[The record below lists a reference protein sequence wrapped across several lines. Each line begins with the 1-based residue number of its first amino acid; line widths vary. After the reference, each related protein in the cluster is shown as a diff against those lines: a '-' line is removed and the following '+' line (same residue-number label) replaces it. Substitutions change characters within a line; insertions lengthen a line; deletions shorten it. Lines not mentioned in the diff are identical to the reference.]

1 MDDFTTRTEEL
12 NGMVAEDCRRFAEG
26 NFYFQKFII
35 YDSGS
40 SQYNNCGDLLLLRAY
55 CTFGESAYC
64 ADIFLY
70 LFRVTNIRFSKCSD
84 VGFGNLTQ
92 PFEIRHPWLSS
103 HSRQRPVAELLDCG
117 QSIK

>member
-1 MDDFTTRTEEL
+1 MSYM
-12 NGMVAEDCRRFAEG
+12 NYMNYMNYMKVSEG
-26 NFYFQKFII
+26 TLYGVKACGANI
-35 YDSGS
+35 YTG
-40 SQYNNCGDLLLLRAY
+40 
-55 CTFGESAYC
+55 
-64 ADIFLY
+64 